1 VGHLLAK
8 GPGVTRGYYKHPQ
21 ATAQTFT
28 ADGWLRTGDLGRID
42 EDDYLLLVGRTKESY
57 RCGGELVMPTEIEDL
72 LVTHPAVL
80 QAHVVPIPDERMGEI
95 GAVFVVLREHPPVSD
110 QDLIDY
116 CAQRLARFKVPRHVL
131 RIAAQDIPATP
142 SGRARKFL
150 LVQIALKALGH

>member
-1 VGHLLAK
+1 
-8 GPGVTRGYYKHPQ
+8 
-21 ATAQTFT
+21 
-28 ADGWLRTGDLGRID
+28 
-42 EDDYLLLVGRTKESY
+42 
-57 RCGGELVMPTEIEDL
+57 
-72 LVTHPAVL
+72 
-80 QAHVVPIPDERMGEI
+80 VPIPDERMGEI